1 MSTATQIKIYYEKD
15 ASLDYLKGK
24 TIGVI
29 GYGSQG
35 HAQALN
41 LKDSGLNVT
50 IGLRADSSSV
60 KKAKEAGFKVAE
72 PAEIAKNADVIQMLV
87 PDEMMADLYTT
98 EIAPHL
104 KAGKVLMFSHGFN
117 IHFNLIKPPKDVD
130 VIMIAPKAPGY
141 MVRRTFTEG
150 GGVPA
155 LIAVQQNASGKAKEI
170 GLAYALGIGSARAG
184 VLETTFKEETETDL
198 FGEQN
203 VLCGGTTALVRAGFE
218 TLVEAGYQP
227 EVAYFECLHEL
238 KLIVDLMYEGGIAN
252 MHQSISNTAEYGD
265 HSVGPK
271 IITPAVKAVMKDNL
285 KRIQTGE
292 FAKEFVDDYKN
303 GFKKMNAY
311 RKAVESHQIE
321 VVGEKLRSMMS
332 WLKGKKIV

>member
-72 PAEIAKNADVIQMLV
+72 PAEIAKNADVIQLLV
-87 PDEMMADLYTT
+87 PDEMMADLYAA

-104 KAGKVLMFSHGFN
+104 KAGKVLMFSHGLN
-117 IHFNLIKPPKDVD
+117 IHFNLITPPKDVD

-170 GLAYALGIGSARAG
+170 GLAYAMGIGSARAG

-252 MHQSISNTAEYGD
+252 MHQSISNTAEFGD
-265 HSVGPK
+265 HTVGPK
-271 IITPAVKAVMKDNL
+271 NYPLTSK
-285 KRIQTGE
+285 
-292 FAKEFVDDYKN
+292 Y
-303 GFKKMNAY
+303 
-311 RKAVESHQIE
+311 
-321 VVGEKLRSMMS
+321 
-332 WLKGKKIV
+332 